1 MSIRKQRD
9 DAKERFWQRV
19 VRQWRQSKLSVR
31 AFCQEHDLSES
42 NFYAW
47 RKTLHQRAAEGA
59 AFVPVH
65 LRPEEPP
72 RSARGALELVLGQGR
87 LLRVGPGFDAPTL
100 QRLLTLLEEGRPC

>member
-31 AFCQEHDLSES
+31 AFCEDQGLSES

-47 RKTLHQRAAEGA
+47 RRTLQQHAAAGV

-65 LRPEEPP
+65 VRPEETS
-72 RSARGALELVLGQGR
+72 RSAPSAIELVLGQGR
-87 LLRVGPGFDAPTL
+87 LLRVGPG
-100 QRLLTLLEEGRPC
+100 LTRRPSSAC